1 MGKRILVR
9 PPLRPETDC
18 GEAPKRLGEKMQ
30 SVVKT
35 LVKKRS
41 ELIDLGTAA
50 DRRAMKIAVCSKDF
64 SKETK

>member
-35 LVKKRS
+35 LVKKQS
-41 ELIDLGTAA
+41 KLIDLGTAA
-50 DRRAMKIAVCSKDF
+50 DRRAIKMQPLVKTLVKNYL
-64 SKETK
+64 

>member
-1 MGKRILVR
+1 
-9 PPLRPETDC
+9 
-18 GEAPKRLGEKMQ
+18 MQ

-41 ELIDLGTAA
+41 KLIDLGTAA

-64 SKETK
+64 SKKQSKLIDLGTAADRRAIKNAVCSKDFSKEM